1 MAIDMN
7 VKVPTD
13 ESLDAFIQMASGFGF
28 KGIASTLPGRE
39 PIERTVENMVLFTRT
54 DISKKGLR
62 AVKKAVEG
70 ARPHSAIVAVSLA
83 ETSVANWAANDSRV
97 DLLTLDDPL
106 KGASLRRS
114 TAKLAASSDT
124 ALEIPISPL
133 LGLSGLARSKII
145 KVLRENA
152 QTALDAGMPIVLS
165 SGATE
170 PIALRAPRALC
181 HVGLLFGLDW
191 NDCEKAVYENPN
203 KIVSRNEKR
212 FSSDY
217 LGLGMEIVKRG
228 GSP

>member
-1 MAIDMN
+1 MI
-7 VKVPTD
+7 
-13 ESLDAFIQMASGFGF
+13 
-28 KGIASTLPGRE
+28 
-39 PIERTVENMVLFTRT
+39 LFTRT

-62 AVKKAVEG
+62 AVKKAVEK
-70 ARPHSAIVAVSLA
+70 ARPQSAIVAVSLA

-97 DLLTLDDPL
+97 DLLTLNDPI

-133 LGLSGLARSKII
+133 LGVSGLTRSKIL

-152 QTALDAGMPIVLS
+152 QTALDAGMPIVIS
-165 SGATE
+165 SGAAE

-181 HVGLLFGLDW
+181 YVGLLFGLDW
-191 NDCEKAVYENPN
+191 NDCEKAVHENPE
-203 KIVSRNEKR
+203 KMILRNEKR
-212 FSSDY
+212 LSNDY
-217 LGLGMEIVKRG
+217 LGPGMEIVKRG

>member
-13 ESLDAFIQMASGFGF
+13 ESLDAFIQMASGLGF

-39 PIERTVENMVLFTRT
+39 PIERATESMILFTRT

-62 AVKKAVEG
+62 AVKKTVES
-70 ARPHSAIVAVSLA
+70 ARPQSAIVAVSLA
-83 ETSVANWAANDSRV
+83 ETSVANWAANNGRV

-106 KGASLRRS
+106 KGVSLRRS

-133 LGLSGLARSKII
+133 LGVSGLTRSKIL

-152 QTALDAGMPIVLS
+152 QTALDAGMPIVIS
-165 SGATE
+165 SGAAE

-181 HVGLLFGLDW
+181 YVGLLFGLDW
-191 NDCEKAVYENPN
+191 NDCEKAVHENPD
-203 KIVSRNEKR
+203 KIILRNEKR
-212 FSSDY
+212 LSKDY
-217 LGLGMEIVKRG
+217 LGPGMEIVKRG